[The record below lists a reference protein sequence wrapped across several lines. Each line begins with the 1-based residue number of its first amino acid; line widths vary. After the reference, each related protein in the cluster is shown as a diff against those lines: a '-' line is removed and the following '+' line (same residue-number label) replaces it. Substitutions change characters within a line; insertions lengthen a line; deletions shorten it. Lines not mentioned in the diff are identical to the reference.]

1 MLKAK
6 VVEEIA
12 ELPPKTHDLA
22 KLGRLAKVQM
32 DEEKLL
38 FYRKITAYYI
48 ETRYPEEVGELA
60 KRLNHQISEGFL
72 NKTEE
77 EIEWLKSTLK

>member
-12 ELPPKTHDLA
+12 ELPPKTHGLA
-22 KLGRLAKVQM
+22 KLGR
-32 DEEKLL
+32 
-38 FYRKITAYYI
+38 
-48 ETRYPEEVGELA
+48 LA

-77 EIEWLKSTLK
+77 EIKWLRSTLK